1 MGLWSVRPHEVY
13 APRKRHP
20 PTILPAEQKGNI
32 RCADFECVDS
42 LEALTV
48 LMDRAAAA
56 GKGLRVIGSG
66 WSWNPIIEADGR
78 SSNMVFTGPMS
89 TRIAFDVA
97 GLRASVAAGAS
108 ICDFVFKAEEEGLEV
123 EWPAKGFCFTP
134 SESQTF
140 GGFLATNVH
149 HSHTPTAFDWVE
161 AVEVAVFAGGVA
173 AVVTASREVRPDLF
187 ASVFGSVGITGILVG
202 LQLRLRRARRYDV
215 RTDHGRLRPHS
226 LFGSSSVAEVLLQ
239 VLEPDTMCQISTS
252 EGEYCVRVV
261 PEAADPAAPAS
272 MVLERDGDGK
282 NDGVSSLLVPDYNSL
297 LPCLLCPLCCSCGAA
312 TRRACSWFGLATPCC
327 GQEGSY
333 HGDQGHSLARGV
345 VQWLSASLRNDTVL
359 FTAIHSTSL
368 LFTAIHSS
376 SLRNDAVQL
385 ERADHACDPQHKLL
399 PGGCIG
405 RRELWSGESVLHFDG
420 GDLSFF
426 VQRADYATFVALVAP
441 LVEQAAR

>member
-32 RCADFECVDS
+32 RCVDFECVDS
-42 LEALTV
+42 REALTV

-312 TRRACSWFGLATPCC
+312 TSRACSWFGLATPCC

-405 RRELWSGESVLHFDG
+405 RRELWSGT
-420 GDLSFF
+420 
-426 VQRADYATFVALVAP
+426 R
-441 LVEQAAR
+441 